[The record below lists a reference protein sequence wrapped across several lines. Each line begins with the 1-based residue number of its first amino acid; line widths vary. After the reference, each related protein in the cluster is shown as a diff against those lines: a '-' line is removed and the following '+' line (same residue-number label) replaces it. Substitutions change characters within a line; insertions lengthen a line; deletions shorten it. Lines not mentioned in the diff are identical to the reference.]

1 MPYGLTRRLA
11 LAVVLGMLFA
21 CGCQSAREEPSPS
34 PSRAP
39 TPPPPT
45 GEDASTAD
53 AGASGKLVPDEAIG
67 PLVARLSEPPGD
79 FPSEN
84 YVTNETSL
92 LHVAKALRDPR
103 LRGRAYVGVGPEQSY
118 TYLALLD
125 PRVAYLVDIRRGN
138 LLEHLVFR
146 GCFEEGATRVG
157 FLRALLARE
166 PRADAAKGT
175 GFSPVEA
182 AFRGLPSDPS
192 LEAHGV
198 ARTRALLERLSI
210 TRAPSDDRDI
220 VRIHRAFARH
230 GLAIAYSMV
239 GSERWYPTLAQ
250 NLSVT
255 EGDVGTFL
263 ASEEAYTKVRRMVLE
278 NRVVPV
284 VGDLGGTHALR
295 AVGEDMR
302 ARGLTLGV
310 FYASNVEQYLF
321 EPKKHGT
328 FAKSVAAMP
337 HDDASRLVRVWFD
350 AGRRHPEQREGHRT
364 TQLAAP
370 VDAFV
375 ARAEHR
381 PFRSYWEVVTAAA
394 TD

>member
-1 MPYGLTRRLA
+1 MPYGLARRLA
-11 LAVVLGMLFA
+11 LVVVSGMLFA
-21 CGCQSAREEPSPS
+21 FGCQSAREEPSPS
-34 PSRAP
+34 PTSAP
-39 TPPPPT
+39 TPPSST
-45 GEDASTAD
+45 GDDASTPD
-53 AGASGKLVPDEAIG
+53 AATSGKLLPDEAVG
-67 PLVARLSEPPGD
+67 PLVARLSEPAGD

-92 LHVAKALRDPR
+92 LHVAQALREPR

-118 TYLALLD
+118 TYLALLE
-125 PRVAYLVDIRRGN
+125 PRVAYIVDIRRGN

-146 GCFEEGATRVG
+146 GCFEEGATRAG

-166 PRADAAKGT
+166 PRAEPAPGP

-182 AFRGLPSDPS
+182 AFRGVAADPA

-198 ARTRALLERLSI
+198 ARTRALLERLAIVS
-210 TRAPSDDRDI
+210 APSDSRDI
-220 VRIHRAFARH
+220 VRVHRAFARY

-239 GSERWYPTLAQ
+239 GSERLYPTLAQ
-250 NLSVT
+250 NLAAT

-284 VGDLGGTHALR
+284 VGDFGGPHALH

-302 ARGLTLGV
+302 SRGLTLGLL
-310 FYASNVEQYLF
+310 YASNVEQYLF
-321 EPKKHGT
+321 EQRKHGA
-328 FAKSVAAMP
+328 FVDSLAAMP
-337 HDDASRLVRVWFD
+337 HDDASRLVHVWFD
-350 AGRRHPEQREGHRT
+350 AGRRHPAQREGHRT
-364 TQLAAP
+364 TELAVP

-375 ARAEHR
+375 ARGKRR
-381 PFRSYWEVVTAAA
+381 PYRSFWEVVTAEA
-394 TD
+394 TH